1 MPLLCLENGAILSLP
16 DDCFAVG
23 DYYNPVTNSIEL
35 PTKQKPPNSQFVQK
49 LLKDIE
55 NSKKPS
61 DDSSVVPPVKNKN
74 VDTGNVFYDLD
85 GNIIPRQDYDI
96 IVTFQR
102 PTTYIAIPY
111 HIFRAAMR
119 EKSSDTTVSISRL
132 ILQIVSS
139 TIDRI
144 ESSLPWL
151 YKGVVVNLQEIKS
164 AKKRNV
170 RSAKS
175 ESALCE
181 NITDLIPSEL
191 NGTTKFNFDIHQ
203 KRLREAKNN

>member
-16 DDCFAVG
+16 EECFAVG
-23 DYYNPVTNSIEL
+23 DYYNPITNSIEV
-35 PTKQKPPNSQFVQK
+35 PTKTKPTNSQFAKK
-49 LLKDIE
+49 LHKEIE
-55 NSKKPS
+55 NSKKSS
-61 DDSSVVPPVKNKN
+61 DDSSVTSATIGKNEEN
-74 VDTGNVFYDLD
+74 LFYDLD
-85 GNIIPRQDYDI
+85 GNVIPRQEYDI

-132 ILQIVSS
+132 IFQIAGS

-144 ESSLPWL
+144 EVSLPWL
-151 YKGVVVNLQEIKS
+151 YKGVVVNLQENKPLI
-164 AKKRNV
+164 KKRAA
-170 RSAKS
+170 RSAVKDDLP
-175 ESALCE
+175 LCE
-181 NITDLIPSEL
+181 NITELQPSEL

-203 KRLREAKNN
+203 KRLREMQDN